1 MWSNRCWLWVSITG
15 CSHFYLVGGIPTP
28 LKNMSLSVGMMKFP
42 IHGKSWN
49 CCSKPPT
56 SYPFFLRF
64 RVDSSILSQYTPEMP
79 MFSDHE
85 ICSVVKTKCDNHSP
99 KFTGIFPQSQ
109 CKGLV
114 KRSLLCAPVFVD
126 IPIRNQKQR
135 ACVLVVIMLG
145 KNWKTHVLSNP
156 PVDELHSQQMP
167 RIAGTQISWSIPRV
181 LWIKTYHPRLET
193 QKKVSYS

>member
-1 MWSNRCWLWVSITG
+1 ML
-15 CSHFYLVGGIPTP
+15 
-28 LKNMSLSVGMMKFP
+28 
-42 IHGKSWN
+42 
-49 CCSKPPT
+49 
-56 SYPFFLRF
+56 
-64 RVDSSILSQYTPEMP
+64 

-85 ICSVVKTKCDNHSP
+85 ICSVVKLNATENPSP

-114 KRSLLCAPVFVD
+114 KRSLLYAPVFVD

-145 KNWKTHVLSNP
+145 TNWKTHVLSNP
-156 PVDELHSQQMP
+156 PVDELHSQHMP

-193 QKKVSYS
+193 QKKFHIHRMFICSSPPNIWDVYLKTTHHIWDLSCPKKIHI